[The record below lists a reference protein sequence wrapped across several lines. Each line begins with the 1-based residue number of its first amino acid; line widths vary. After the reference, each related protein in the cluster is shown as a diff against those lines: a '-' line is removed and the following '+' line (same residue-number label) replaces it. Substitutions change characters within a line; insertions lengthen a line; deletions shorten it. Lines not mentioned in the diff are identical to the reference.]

1 MSARSATFG
10 RRGCNGMARP
20 VFGRVSGQGSA
31 RARRGAVTHLDRD
44 RPLVEAARRDPERF
58 DALYRRYLAQVYSY
72 AYYELGDHHEAE
84 DATERTFLAALSNLD
99 RFEERARPA
108 DGDAASTFR
117 VWLFRIARNVVAN
130 QRRQKRRRPTLP
142 LEAAAVV
149 PDPLDVERGAALRD
163 EAAEAWRAVGR
174 LPADR
179 RRAIVLRFVE
189 EMSTAEIAGILGRS
203 EGAVRVLIHRAL
215 RSVGRDLREESR

>member
-1 MSARSATFG
+1 
-10 RRGCNGMARP
+10 
-20 VFGRVSGQGSA
+20 
-31 RARRGAVTHLDRD
+31 VTHLDRD
-44 RPLVEAARRDPERF
+44 RPLVEAAQRDPERF

-84 DATERTFLAALSNLD
+84 DATERTFLAALSNLH
-99 RFEERARPA
+99 RFEERARPV

-149 PDPLDVERGAALRD
+149 ADPLDVEGGAALRD
-163 EAAEAWRAVGR
+163 EASEAWRAVGR

-215 RSVGRDLREESR
+215 RSVGRDLGRDLGREPCGESR

>member
-1 MSARSATFG
+1 
-10 RRGCNGMARP
+10 MARP
-20 VFGRVSGQGSA
+20 VFW
-31 RARRGAVTHLDRD
+31 RAGAAEDAAPRIAHLDHD
-44 RPLVEAARRDPERF
+44 RHLVEAARRDPERF
-58 DALYRRYLAQVYSY
+58 EALYRRYLAPVYSF
-72 AYYELGDHHEAE
+72 AYYELGDHHAAE

-99 RFEERARPA
+99 RFEERATPA

-149 PDPLDVERGAALRD
+149 ADPLDVEGTAALRD

-215 RSVGRDLREESR
+215 RSVGRDLREES